1 MNEFEI
7 INNLRKII
15 KSPKALNLN
24 DDVFYDKK
32 KSLIASIDTY
42 LEKTH
47 FLNFKNPDLIIKKI
61 IRSSISDILSKGV
74 DPIYILISFSGSKKN
89 FNKKNINLIL
99 KSINQEQKKYNF
111 FLIGGDT
118 TLSRISQFTVCSIGY
133 SKKIIKRNYCSF
145 GDDIYLTGNIG
156 DSSIGLKIL
165 KNKIKTSNKFKK
177 YFVNQYFKPKLAYG
191 FHRELLKFASSSMD
205 VSDGLLIDLKKLIG
219 SKTKGFIIDYNLLPK
234 STYLKKLNFENK
246 INIKKHLFN
255 GDDYQILF
263 TVKKKYRNIVFKYSK
278 KWSQK
283 VTRIGTITNRKENY
297 LKINNNLKKIVD
309 YQGYIHNF
317 N

>member
-1 MNEFEI
+1 MNELEI
-7 INNLRKII
+7 INNIRRII
-15 KSPKALNLN
+15 KAPQALNLN

-32 KSLIASIDTY
+32 KSLLASIDSY
-42 LEKTH
+42 IEKIH
-47 FLNFKNPDLIIKKI
+47 FLNFKKPDLIIKKV

-74 DPIYILISFSGSKKN
+74 DPVHVLISFSGSKKK

-118 TLSRISQFTVCSIGY
+118 TSSPTTQFTICTIGY
-133 SKKIIKRNYCSF
+133 SKKIIKRNYCSP
-145 GDDIYLTGNIG
+145 GEDIYLTGNIG
-156 DSSIGLKIL
+156 DSSVGLEIL
-165 KNKIKTSNKFKK
+165 KNKIKISNEVKK
-177 YFVNQYFKPKLAYG
+177 YFVSKYFKPKLPYG

-205 VSDGLLIDLKKLIG
+205 VSDGLLIDLKKLLG
-219 SKTKGFIIDYNLLPK
+219 NKNKGFIVDYNLLPK
-234 STYLKKLNFENK
+234 SAYLKKLNFENK
-246 INIKKHLFN
+246 INIKKHLFS

-263 TVKKKYRNIVFKYSK
+263 TVKKKHRQIVFKYSK
-278 KWSQK
+278 KWNQK
-283 VTRIGTITNRKENY
+283 VTRIGTIIDRKVNY

-317 N
+317 